1 MASVSRKLEL
11 VGELTDVTAGRVD
24 PELTERARRVCD
36 RADQRLAMGEQT
48 VIALAGPTGAGKSSL
63 MNALA
68 QAEIAT
74 PGVRRPTTS
83 KTLAVSFG
91 PTNTNLLDWLEV
103 ERRHE
108 VVPGPMPDVVLLD
121 LPDHDSVEVSHHAEV
136 QRLVKVV
143 DQFVWVT
150 DPQKYADA
158 SIHQRYLR
166 PLAAH
171 RDVITV
177 VLNQADRLRP
187 DELDQ
192 CLDHLKRL
200 LADDG
205 LKSVQV
211 LAVSARTG
219 DGVDRLRLRL
229 AAVAASKSAAAD
241 RLLAD
246 LSVLTDDFDRATAG
260 GSIDGVSQAST
271 THLEEGMARA
281 AGVPIVERAVQQ
293 AMVHRGVLATGWP
306 MVNWWRRFRPD
317 PLKRLRLGKRDE
329 ARQLDAPSTV
339 TAHSSLPQRGPVATA
354 QLATA
359 LRAVADESARGMPER
374 WRTAVHDTALGTA
387 DTLPDVLDAAVAQTD
402 LGTDRVPVW
411 WRLLT
416 FLQWLLI
423 AAVVIGLGW
432 LTANFVLMYFQL
444 PPLPNVPVGVE
455 DGFQAPLPT
464 VLVVGGLAAGF
475 VLSMLARLFVT
486 LGASAARRRARRRL
500 RRSIADVA
508 QAEVVAPLNAEIE
521 RYRSARGLVKKLR

>member
-1 MASVSRKLEL
+1 M
-11 VGELTDVTAGRVD
+11 
-24 PELTERARRVCD
+24 
-36 RADQRLAMGEQT
+36 
-48 VIALAGPTGAGKSSL
+48 
-63 MNALA
+63 
-68 QAEIAT
+68 
-74 PGVRRPTTS
+74 
-83 KTLAVSFG
+83 
-91 PTNTNLLDWLEV
+91 
-103 ERRHE
+103 
-108 VVPGPMPDVVLLD
+108 
-121 LPDHDSVEVSHHAEV
+121 
-136 QRLVKVV
+136 
-143 DQFVWVT
+143 
-150 DPQKYADA
+150 
-158 SIHQRYLR
+158 
-166 PLAAH
+166 
-171 RDVITV
+171 
-177 VLNQADRLRP
+177 
-187 DELDQ
+187 
-192 CLDHLKRL
+192 
-200 LADDG
+200 
-205 LKSVQV
+205 
-211 LAVSARTG
+211 
-219 DGVDRLRLRL
+219 
-229 AAVAASKSAAAD
+229 
-241 RLLAD
+241 
-246 LSVLTDDFDRATAG
+246 LTDDFDRATAG